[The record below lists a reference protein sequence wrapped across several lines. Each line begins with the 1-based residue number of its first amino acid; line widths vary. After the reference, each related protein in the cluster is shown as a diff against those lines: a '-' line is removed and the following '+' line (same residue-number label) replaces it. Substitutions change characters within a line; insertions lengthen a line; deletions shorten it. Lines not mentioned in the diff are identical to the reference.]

1 MTKEQKIATLKSQ
14 YPTITK
20 QINDEIVEITGKDYQ
35 TLLSDWADVQLNREA
50 KEAEAETKATA
61 KSDVL
66 DRLGITEDE
75 AKLLLS

>member
-1 MTKEQKIATLKSQ
+1 MTKEQKIAALKLQ

-20 QINDEIVEITGKDYQ
+20 QINDEIVEIKGKDYQ

-50 KEAEAETKATA
+50 KEAEVEAEALA
-61 KSDVL
+61 KSALLVK
-66 DRLGITEDE
+66 LGINEDE